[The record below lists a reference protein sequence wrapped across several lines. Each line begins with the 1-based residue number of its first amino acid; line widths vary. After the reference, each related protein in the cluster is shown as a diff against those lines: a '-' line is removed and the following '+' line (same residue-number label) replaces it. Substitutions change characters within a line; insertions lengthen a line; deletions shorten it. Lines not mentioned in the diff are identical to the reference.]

1 MKNKMKLSVLFV
13 STLVFSAGASATT
26 ITFDSSP
33 STTNYIG
40 YVATSPYGIPAANT
54 TFDPSQL
61 ASGSGTPALAVTNP
75 GGWASAI
82 AGSEWVSNVANTGP
96 STPDYFDP
104 YGYYTYTETFTV
116 TGETKIA
123 SGSISIMADDT
134 ATVLLN
140 GTLLADYESTSDDSH
155 CANTVPVGQGISCGG
170 GYTISL
176 AGLNLVHGVNTLT
189 IVDLQAGTGG
199 SGDAAGVDYLGRIT
213 MAPEPGTWVLLG
225 SGLLGLLFLARRQA
239 KSPRYNL
246 DL

>member
-1 MKNKMKLSVLFV
+1 MKNMTKLSVLVV
-13 STLVFSAGASATT
+13 STLAVSVGASATT
-26 ITFDSSP
+26 ITLVSSP
-33 STTNYIG
+33 TTTNYIG
-40 YVATSPYGIPAANT
+40 SVTTVNAPAANT
-54 TFDPSQL
+54 TYDAASQL

-225 SGLLGLLFLARRQA
+225 SGLLGLLFLARRPA
-239 KSPRYNL
+239 KSPAI
-246 DL
+246 